1 MGERISIITGKVDE
15 EVSSST
21 NLVTLEVA
29 LKYFSDKI
37 GIPIWEET
45 MKAILEASDKDQ
57 IVKELIRYYTTAI
70 LTENYRTETGLE
82 AIRFRNESGEYQA
95 SIPGDRYVIDSIVN
109 NVYNNFSRAL
119 EQLYQ
124 DVENLLSDYIDP
136 RNDET
141 VYEIR
146 EEEFRKIAADYIGYM
161 NPNNSNHG
169 ITYLSSDS
177 DKTDKLYRRIV
188 GIVNKANGKGLD
200 ESSDPES
207 IQEIH
212 IDWVEQLYSIL
223 ATPEHLRG
231 DDLVEWFIAT
241 KIFDDH
247 EMFTPA

>member
-1 MGERISIITGKVDE
+1 
-15 EVSSST
+15 
-21 NLVTLEVA
+21 
-29 LKYFSDKI
+29 
-37 GIPIWEET
+37 

-57 IVKELIRYYTTAI
+57 IIQELIRYYTTAI

-82 AIRFRNESGEYQA
+82 AVRFRNASGEYQA
-95 SIPGDRYVIDSIVN
+95 SIPGDRFVIDSIIN
-109 NVYNNFSRAL
+109 TAHNNFSRAL

-124 DVENLLSDYIDP
+124 DVDNLLLDYIDT
-136 RNDET
+136 RSDET
-141 VYEIR
+141 IYEIR
-146 EEEFRKIAADYIGYM
+146 EAEFKQIARDYIGYM

-177 DKTDKLYRRIV
+177 DKTDKLYKRIV

-200 ESSDPES
+200 ESSDPEG

-212 IDWVEQLYSIL
+212 IEWVEQLYSIL
-223 ATPEHLRG
+223 GTPEHLRG

-247 EMFTPA
+247 EMFKPA